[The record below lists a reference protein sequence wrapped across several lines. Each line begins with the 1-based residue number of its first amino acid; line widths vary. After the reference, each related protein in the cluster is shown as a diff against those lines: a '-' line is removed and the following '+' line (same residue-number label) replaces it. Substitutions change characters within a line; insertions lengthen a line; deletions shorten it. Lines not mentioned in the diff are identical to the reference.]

1 MPLDAKRISPID
13 FKKDYAVGVNLPFS
27 GPAVFYSNYTTKE
40 AIKNNLLNY
49 FLTNPGERYL
59 RRLFGGG
66 LRATIFEQL
75 DTVTVE
81 SLKDNISTSLL
92 DDFPSVEV
100 VELEVTPNEEEQVLK
115 IYLRYNVI
123 NTGINDQIEFNFE

>member
-49 FLTNPGERYL
+49 FLTNQGERYL
-59 RRLFGGG
+59 RPLFGGG

>member
-27 GPAVFYSNYTTKE
+27 GPAVFYLNYTTKE

-59 RRLFGGG
+59 RPLFGGG

>member
-59 RRLFGGG
+59 RPLFGGG

-92 DDFPSVEV
+92 GDFPSVEV

>member
-59 RRLFGGG
+59 RPLFGGG

>member
-1 MPLDAKRISPID
+1 MPFDVQQIFPID
-13 FKKDYAVGVNLPFS
+13 FNNSAAVGVNIPFN
-27 GPAVFYSNYTTKE
+27 GPAVFYSNYITKE

-59 RRLFGGG
+59 RPLFGGG